1 MHPILRILGLALA
14 AALTGCAGVDFD
26 APKTPSYYTDVDVSE
41 TTLGASLGRIDNRF
55 GPGKSGF
62 YPLGSGIDALSARI
76 LLIERAEKTLDV
88 QYYLVG
94 NDPIGDLFFHRLLN
108 AADRGVRVRLLIDDI
123 GTRSIEH
130 KLAPLDA
137 HPNLQLRLFNPF
149 ASRGNRLWDLWDGRR
164 LNRRMHNK
172 SLTAD
177 GSVTIMGG
185 RNIAGEYFGVNPKY
199 NFGDLDVVAVGP
211 VVPDTAKMFD
221 RFWNATHSVPYV
233 QLIESPATKGDL
245 SRLVA
250 DLEASIETLLGTPY
264 RQVVNDSIEV
274 LSYTTADS
282 YTWAP
287 YKLVYDAPDSA
298 LAEDTAADQL
308 ITSSLRQ
315 VAEAAENEMLVLSPY
330 FVPRKAGVEWLTGLA
345 DKGVQIDIM
354 TNGLAANDHLVVYG
368 GYAPVR
374 KPLIRQGVRFYE
386 MRGDLLIDGTKEA
399 GIDAADSKLHGKAF
413 IVDRKYV
420 FIGSFNWDPRSA
432 NLNTEMGVIFHDAAL
447 GQEMAAGVYRILPS
461 NTYEVTLN
469 DAGDI
474 RWRTHTDGVLQVFE
488 KEPESDWWQRFKAN
502 LTRLLPIRGLL

>member
-1 MHPILRILGLALA
+1 MRILGLVLA
-14 AALTGCAGVDFD
+14 AALTGCASVDFD
-26 APKTPSYYTDVDVSE
+26 APETPSYYTDIDTSQTDLGS
-41 TTLGASLGRIDNRF
+41 TTQRIDDKY

-76 LLIERAEKTLDV
+76 LLIEKAEKTLDV

-94 NDPIGDLFFHRLLN
+94 NDPIGDFFFHRLLA

-123 GTRSIEH
+123 GTRSIEP

-137 HPNLQLRLFNPF
+137 HPNLELRLFNPF
-149 ASRGNRLWDLWDGRR
+149 ASRGSRIWDAWDGRR

-177 GSVTIMGG
+177 NGVTIMGG
-185 RNIAGEYFGVNPKY
+185 RNIAGEYFGINPKY
-199 NFGDLDVVAVGP
+199 NFGDLDVVAIGP
-211 VVPDTAKMFD
+211 VVDDTSKMFD
-221 RFWNATHSVPYV
+221 RFWNDSYSVPYR
-233 QLIESPATKGDL
+233 QLIDEPATQADL
-245 SRLVA
+245 AQLVTE
-250 DLEASIETLLGTPY
+250 LEASLDILRSTPY
-264 RQVVNDSIEV
+264 RDVVNDSIEV

-287 YKLVYDAPDSA
+287 YKLVYDVPDKA
-298 LAEDTAADQL
+298 LSSDTTSDEL
-308 ITSSLRQ
+308 ITTSLRK
-315 VAEAAENEMLVLSPY
+315 VAEAAEKEMLVLSPY
-330 FVPRKAGVEWLTGLA
+330 FVPRKGGVEWLTGLA
-345 DKGVQIDIM
+345 DKGVQVDVL

-374 KPLIRQGVRFYE
+374 KPLLREGIRFYE
-386 MRGDLLIDGTKEA
+386 MRGDLVIDGTKES
-399 GIDAADSKLHGKAF
+399 GVDAADSKLHGKAF

-432 NLNTEMGVIFHDAAL
+432 NLNTEMGVLFMDEEL
-447 GQEMAAGVYRILPS
+447 GEEMAAGVYRILPS

-469 DAGDI
+469 DKGDI

-488 KEPESDWWQRFKAN
+488 KEPESTWWKRFTAN
-502 LTRLLPIRGLL
+502 ITRILPIRGLL